1 MLDFFTSK
9 KDGKQDYSVISN
21 ALMSGLGNLFKM
33 FTSSSSHKN
42 STHHSKETTVGFI
55 PKFAGAFVEVATK
68 FTKALFGNSSDPL
81 VQEVVK
87 KVDDV
92 GQSFVNILKSDNP
105 IEALVRESA
114 YQKMSPETDLYAGG
128 LMGLF
133 NMFTKPSYSKTP
145 YNPVATPVDYSYY
158 NKSKNKP

>member
-9 KDGKQDYSVISN
+9 KDGKQDYSAISN
-21 ALMSGLGNLFKM
+21 ALMSGVGKLFGM
-33 FTSSSSHKN
+33 LSSSASNKNRSHR
-42 STHHSKETTVGFI
+42 SKETTFGFI
-55 PKFAGAFVEVATK
+55 PKFAGAFAEMLTK

-92 GQSFVNILKSDNP
+92 GQSVVKILKSDNP

-114 YQKMSPETDLYAGG
+114 YQKMLPDTDLYAGG

-133 NMFTKPSYSKTP
+133 NMFSQPSYSKKP

-158 NKSKNKP
+158 KTNKPK